1 MNGGI
6 QFASDEPLEGQQVII
21 QADVS
26 SAAKPEVIIRGIF
39 QDENS
44 IC

>member
-6 QFASDEPLEGQQVII
+6 QFASDEPLVGSQVCI
-21 QADVS
+21 QADVT
-26 SAAKPEVIIRGIF
+26 SATQPEVMIRGIF
-39 QDENS
+39 QDGRT

>member
-6 QFASDEPLEGQQVII
+6 QFASDEPLEG